1 MPIKYAVVP
10 RKNPQNLTDPPK
22 YYPSIQTSGRITMRQ
37 LAKRMAE
44 ISTLSTID
52 TMAAIEAFLQV
63 VPQELADGNIV
74 DLGDFGSFWLRT
86 QTTGAA
92 TEEEAAKSQIV
103 SLKPLFRPGKEF
115 KKVLAT
121 AEFEKG

>member
-1 MPIKYAVVP
+1 MPIKYTVIP
-10 RKNPQNLTDPPK
+10 RKNIQNMTDPPQ
-22 YYPSIQTSGRITMRQ
+22 YYPSLQSSGRLTLRQ
-37 LAKRMAE
+37 LAQRMAE

-86 QTTGAA
+86 KTTGTAEQA
-92 TEEEAAKSQIV
+92 DVAKEQILD
-103 SLKPLFRPGKEF
+103 LKPLFRPGKEF
-115 KKVLAT
+115 KKVLDN
-121 AEFEKG
+121 AEFKKG